1 MAKVSVIVPIY
12 KVEKYI
18 KKCVDSIVGQT
29 LPDIEIILV
38 DDGSP
43 DDCGA
48 ICEDYAKQ
56 DLRIKVIHKANEGLS
71 EARNT
76 GINAAT
82 SEYIGFVD
90 GDDYVAPDMYEVL
103 YKNITEQNADVA
115 GCGLYDCYTDR
126 KVPQYSG
133 QDEFL
138 ILNNKEALGVALEGV
153 KFSVNAVNKLYKK
166 RFFEEIKFPKGRLSE
181 DAFTIPKVLASAA
194 TVVFDSSPKYYYM
207 HRGESITTSAFKR
220 QDFDVISAYEQNLEL
235 VKKDFAE
242 LTKQAEFRLLWAY
255 TYVFDK
261 MILSENLE
269 DLQSYKEILKKLR
282 KNTPQMLMN
291 PCFSLKRKAAM
302 LVLMVCP
309 ELYKKLLRGQK
320 SRMARLN
327 A

>member
-1 MAKVSVIVPIY
+1 MAKISVIVPIY

-18 KKCVDSIVGQT
+18 RKCVDSLVGQT
-29 LPDIEIILV
+29 LSDIEIILV

-48 ICEDYAKQ
+48 ICDAYAKQ
-56 DLRIKVIHKANEGLS
+56 DARIKVIHKPNEGLS
-71 EARNT
+71 EARNV
-76 GINAAT
+76 GIKAAT

-115 GCGLYDCYTDR
+115 VCGLYDCYVDR
-126 KVPQYSG
+126 KVPQFSG

-138 ILNNKEALGVALEGV
+138 ILNNKEALGAALEGV

-166 RFFEEIKFPKGRLSE
+166 GLFAEVKFPKGRLSE
-181 DAFTIPKVLASAA
+181 DAFTIPKVLASAT

-220 QDFDVISAYEQNLEL
+220 QDFDVVAAYEQNLEL
-235 VKKDFAE
+235 VKKDFAD
-242 LTKQAEFRLLWAY
+242 LTKQAEFRLMWAY

-261 MILSENLE
+261 MVLSENLE
-269 DLQSYKEILKKLR
+269 DPQSYEEVLKKLR
-282 KNTPQMLMN
+282 ANTPQMLMN
-291 PCFSLKRKAAM
+291 SCFSLRRKAAM
-302 LVLMVCP
+302 LALWRCP
-309 ELYKKLLRGQK
+309 GLYKKLLRWQK
-320 SRMARLN
+320 ASRARLN
-327 A
+327 D

>member
-18 KKCVDSIVGQT
+18 KKCVDSLVEQT

-43 DDCGA
+43 DDCGT
-48 ICEDYAKQ
+48 ICDTYAKR

-71 EARNT
+71 EARNI
-76 GINAAT
+76 GIKAAT

-115 GCGLYDCYTDR
+115 VCGLYDCYKDR
-126 KVPQYSG
+126 KVTQYSG
-133 QDEFL
+133 QGEFL
-138 ILNNKEALGVALEGV
+138 ILNNKEALGAALEGV

-166 RFFEEIKFPKGRLSE
+166 SLFDGIKFPAGRLSE
-181 DAFTIPKVLASAA
+181 DAFTIPRVLASAT
-194 TVVFDSSPKYYYM
+194 TVVFESSPKYYYM

-220 QDFDVISAYEQNLEL
+220 QDFDVVSAYEQNLEL
-235 VKKDFAE
+235 VKKFFAG

-261 MILSENLE
+261 MILSENLK
-269 DLQSYKEILKKLR
+269 DVQSYEEVLKKLR
-282 KNTPQMLMN
+282 ENTPKMLIN
-291 PCFSLKRKAAM
+291 PYFSIKRKVAM
-302 LVLMVCP
+302 IVLMVCP
-309 ELYKKLLRGQK
+309 ELYKKLLRWQK

>member
-48 ICEDYAKQ
+48 ICEGYAKQ

-115 GCGLYDCYTDR
+115 VCGLYDCYTDR
-126 KVPQYSG
+126 KY
-133 QDEFL
+133 
-138 ILNNKEALGVALEGV
+138 
-153 KFSVNAVNKLYKK
+153 
-166 RFFEEIKFPKGRLSE
+166 
-181 DAFTIPKVLASAA
+181 
-194 TVVFDSSPKYYYM
+194 
-207 HRGESITTSAFKR
+207 HRIRG
-220 QDFDVISAYEQNLEL
+220 
-235 VKKDFAE
+235 
-242 LTKQAEFRLLWAY
+242 
-255 TYVFDK
+255 K
-261 MILSENLE
+261 MS
-269 DLQSYKEILKKLR
+269 
-282 KNTPQMLMN
+282 
-291 PCFSLKRKAAM
+291 F
-302 LVLMVCP
+302 
-309 ELYKKLLRGQK
+309 
-320 SRMARLN
+320 
-327 A
+327 